1 MAADENHAGQ
11 LQWHRPAPEGFR
23 PSALRPV
30 VRMHPH
36 GGAHAERG
44 SPGVTAFSLD
54 GSSTILGH
62 RLLPPYTNSAA
73 IDTCKLSLAA
83 AAAADCG
90 VTALAAAEGERPSAP
105 IELFAGLTN
114 GQLWHVE
121 VHQQQTQDE
130 EAQRQELRLSA
141 ASKQLLC
148 CRMAEAVDVT
158 CCYVRLDANEAA
170 EASDERSS
178 SKQTLMVIV
187 LYSDGAGVVSW
198 PAHGRTT
205 ELPLVEGGQRLCVS
219 SRGGFVA
226 ISTRKRR
233 LVVFERHGE
242 AFSQVKDFSPL
253 KLAASDAPA
262 AEPTWEEEEKLLLP
276 GAAQLRSIRKSA
288 AWEETEE
295 LPSLPETGI
304 PRELHLLQNVC
315 LTAASE
321 HEGTESKG
329 ERLLCAAVTDGTLGV
344 WKMLQPKPLMLIHC
358 GSGRQLRSVCPL
370 ESSGATATL
379 MLMRSD
385 GSLALLCLSL
395 EKLEEASKKFEAPA
409 ASKQADNGAEAA
421 VPSTA
426 TRSLTPKKRGKDRQ
440 NVKGSAASTSSVEAF
455 LSREA
460 AEAQSEESG
469 DDASADALF
478 NEIDLEDEAS
488 TKKKFRKKRSRERV
502 GEAAESDSGSEDSE
516 GGVVNE
522 LEQDEGPSAAEA
534 EALAAG
540 VSALQTQLQ
549 EAQTVLNTL
558 LRRQGEAVQPVVRP
572 GGAPPP
578 ADVGKPW
585 CLFWTHLGHIT
596 KTVTADNS
604 VLDIFNFFPGA
615 AGDGVAHRK
624 LADLQNCSTA
634 CLCRA
639 GVALAAEGS
648 SHSILEFRSFLDA
661 GSWVKH
667 FPEGEKIVAVAAGD
681 AFVASVT
688 EDKTLRI
695 FTLGGI
701 LLYAADVFGRP
712 VSLCASQ
719 QLLVVLTQT
728 GYSDGAVQLHC
739 SLLHVHPSPPCP
751 SATSRLPISCFKR
764 RLAAPPAAAACAPDV
779 DILHEGFFDVDSPL
793 DWVGISPGG
802 MPAVKD
808 SSGIVRGLLPVA
820 ATHTEHVGYAFKWVK
835 LCSLA
840 EASKNASLFPIVVD
854 EAKGELGVV
863 RLKPGDADSGFP
875 DCSVSEAFFGY
886 AMEHVP
892 LRIPAPDLWSF
903 PRWYRLLRQ
912 DKQLKG
918 VGDGGGDAALVP
930 WSQYD
935 ELRLQQEL
943 AIRQLNHFVTTFGGS
958 SLGDAECETEA
969 REAQRKLQLLTK
981 KHDKFCLRGF
991 AKCTDDKRLHGI
1003 AKEMALRL
1011 KTENAPQHALS
1022 LLEFDTRVQA
1032 EKLREEL
1039 RWQEQQRLEFLEA
1052 AAAAAAAAAAPSAAV
1067 DTRSFHNEN
1076 QPPRTLTPQVEKDEA
1091 SSHLPTSDKKSTIQ
1105 KLLQWQQQQQQ
1116 QQQHRKSSD
1125 GGLAALFDGQKRRAS
1140 ESGVGRP
1147 AKKSFFHKAD

>member
-1 MAADENHAGQ
+1 MAADEDHEGPLRWQ
-11 LQWHRPAPEGFR
+11 RPVPEGFKA
-23 PSALRPV
+23 SALRPV
-30 VRMHPH
+30 VRMRPH
-36 GGAHAERG
+36 EGAHADGGAPR
-44 SPGVTAFSLD
+44 VAAFSID
-54 GSSTILGH
+54 GSSTIVGH
-62 RLLPPYTNSAA
+62 RLSPYTNTASVES
-73 IDTCKLSLAA
+73 CKLSIAA

-90 VTALAAAEGERPSAP
+90 VTALAAAEGDGPNAP
-105 IELFAGLTN
+105 IEVFAGLTN

-121 VHQQQTQDE
+121 VNQQQTQDE

-148 CRMAEAVDVT
+148 CRMAGAIDIT
-158 CCYVRLDANEAA
+158 CSYVRLDAREAA
-170 EASDERSS
+170 EASNQHS
-178 SKQTLMVIV
+178 SKWTLMVIV
-187 LYSDGAGVVSW
+187 LYSDGSAVVSW
-198 PAHGRTT
+198 PAHGRTS

-242 AFSQVKDFSPL
+242 VFTQVKDFSPL
-253 KLAASDAPA
+253 KLATSEAPA
-262 AEPTWEEEEKLLLP
+262 AQPTWEEEEKLLLP
-276 GAAQLRSIRKSA
+276 GAAQLRSICKSA

-295 LPSLPETGI
+295 ISSLPGTSI
-304 PRELHLLQNVC
+304 PREFHLLQNVR
-315 LTAASE
+315 LTPASE
-321 HEGTESKG
+321 RQETESKM
-329 ERLLCAAVTDGTLGV
+329 ERLLCAAATDGTLGV
-344 WKMLQPKPLMLIHC
+344 WKMRQPEPLMLVHC
-358 GSGRQLRSVCPL
+358 GSGRQLRSLCLL
-370 ESSGATATL
+370 ESSARSATL
-379 MLMRSD
+379 ILLRSD
-385 GSLALLCLSL
+385 GCLALLCLSR
-395 EKLEEASKKFEAPA
+395 EKLEEASRRLEAAA
-409 ASKQADNGAEAA
+409 ASKQAKDGAE
-421 VPSTA
+421 VGLSSSPVK
-426 TRSLTPKKRGKDRQ
+426 RVTPKKKGKDRE

-460 AEAQSEESG
+460 AEAHSEESEE
-469 DDASADALF
+469 DASADALF
-478 NEIDLEDEAS
+478 TEVELEDEAS
-488 TKKKFRKKRSRERV
+488 TKRKSRKWRSRPHAE
-502 GEAAESDSGSEDSE
+502 EAAESGSGSEDSDGITE
-516 GGVVNE
+516 NR
-522 LEQDEGPSAAEA
+522 LEEDEGPSAAEA

-540 VSALQTQLQ
+540 VSALQSQLQ
-549 EAQTVLNTL
+549 QAQTTLNIL
-558 LRRQGEAVQPVVRP
+558 LKRQREAVQPVVRP
-572 GGAPPP
+572 GGGPPP
-578 ADVGKPW
+578 TDVGKPW

-615 AGDGVAHRK
+615 AGDGTAHRK

-688 EDKTLRI
+688 EDRTLRI

-701 LLYAADVFGRP
+701 LLYAADVLGRP
-712 VSLCASQ
+712 VSVCASQ

-739 SLLHVHPSPPCP
+739 SLLHVHPSPSSP
-751 SATSRLPISCFKR
+751 SATFRLPISCFKR

-808 SSGIVRGLLPVA
+808 TAGIVRGLLPVA
-820 ATHTEHVGYAFKWVK
+820 ATHTANVGYAFKWVK
-835 LCSLA
+835 ICSLA
-840 EASKNASLFPIVVD
+840 EASANASLFPIVVD
-854 EAKGELGVV
+854 EAKGELGVI
-863 RLKPGDADSGFP
+863 RLKPGDGDSGFP

-886 AMEHVP
+886 AMEHIP

-903 PRWYRLLRQ
+903 SRWHRLLRQ

-930 WSQYD
+930 WPQYD

-991 AKCTDDKRLHGI
+991 AKCTDDKRVRLCMLRVI
-1003 AKEMALRL
+1003 RCALLLMR
-1011 KTENAPQHALS
+1011 APRPPSS
-1022 LLEFDTRVQA
+1022 L

-1039 RWQEQQRLEFLEA
+1039 RWQEQQRLEFHEA
-1052 AAAAAAAAAAPSAAV
+1052 ATAAAAAAAPAPAV
-1067 DTRSFHNEN
+1067 DTRSSHNEN
-1076 QPPRTLTPQVEKDEA
+1076 QPPRSLTPHAEKDQT
-1091 SSHLPTSDKKSTIQ
+1091 SSHLPASDKKSSIQ

-1116 QQQHRKSSD
+1116 HQQRKSSD
-1125 GGLAALFDGQKRRAS
+1125 GGLAALFDGQKRRVS
-1140 ESGVGRP
+1140 ESGIGRP
-1147 AKKSFFHKAD
+1147 AKKSFFQKTD